1 MDQTTLAQRD
11 ELASE
16 HQLGLLEMRRTP
28 MTFKAWALVFGGTLA
43 GWFLI
48 CIVVISSTGASLASA
63 IESSPQPYTV
73 LTAILPIFTFGVLV
87 ILAIV
92 ESFTRCAVYIYTN
105 GLVYL
110 NRSRSGVARW
120 EEIEKVELQRGENEA
135 LDVYLKDGTR
145 ISFISI
151 YASRGSARLS
161 TLHTFILQR
170 VPPAHLRASD
180 R

>member
-1 MDQTTLAQRD
+1 MDHTPLAQRD

-28 MTFKAWALVFGGTLA
+28 MTFKGWTLVFGGILA

-48 CIVVISSTGASLASA
+48 FMVAIYSTGASLASA
-63 IESSPQPYTV
+63 IESSPQPAIV
-73 LTAILPIFTFGVLV
+73 VAILPFFFFGLLV
-87 ILAIV
+87 IPAII
-92 ESFTRCAVYIYTN
+92 ESFTCYAVYIYTN

-110 NRSRSGVARW
+110 NRSRSGVAHW
-120 EEIEKVELQRGENEA
+120 EEIEKVELQRGEYAA

-145 ISFISI
+145 IRFIST
-151 YASRGSARLS
+151 YPSRGSARLS
-161 TLHTFILQR
+161 TLHTFIRER
-170 VPPAHLRASD
+170 VPPAHLRASK